1 VINNSGR
8 DNHRLFFEAEMRKLI
23 TIYTQD
29 SNRRLPALLAL
40 QARQQRR
47 IKELRTGRVGNHR
60 EYVAQRDALKHL
72 LAISNRVTR
81 AISLRAE

>member
-1 VINNSGR
+1 MNR
-8 DNHRLFFEAEMRKLI
+8 RLI

-29 SNRRLPALLAL
+29 ANRRLPALLAL

-47 IKELRTGRVGNHR
+47 INELRTGKVGNYR
-60 EYVAQRDALKHL
+60 EYVAQRDALKSL
-72 LAISNRVTR
+72 LAVSNRVTR

>member
-1 VINNSGR
+1 MNR
-8 DNHRLFFEAEMRKLI
+8 RLI
-23 TIYTQD
+23 TQYTQD
-29 SNRRLPALLAL
+29 LNRRLPALLVL

-47 IKELRTGRVGNHR
+47 IAELRTGKAVSQK

-72 LAISNRVTR
+72 LAVSNRVTR